1 MSFYCHSS
9 LISMTSGA
17 SPIISAALRYSF
29 ACLIS
34 DSVYS
39 GMIVFMI
46 FQKYSLSGTRPLG
59 NLSGKYYMNYL
70 SCCIYGQKLRTDN
83 SSYLGTWTRLTLLRL
98 SNFFF
103 PFKTSFKKSLFI
115 LNTQKF
121 IMKLAL
127 TCIPVASRVRVVLWN
142 TLWSHF
148 LTKISQTTH
157 AAWDLAFLV
166 QVL

>member
-34 DSVYS
+34 YSVYS

-59 NLSGKYYMNYL
+59 NLSGKYCMNYL

-115 LNTQKF
+115 LNSKQI
-121 IMKLAL
+121 IMKWEL
-127 TCIPVASRVRVVLWN
+127 TCIPVANIVGVSLWN
-142 TLWSHF
+142 T
-148 LTKISQTTH
+148 
-157 AAWDLAFLV
+157 
-166 QVL
+166 

>member
-34 DSVYS
+34 YSVYS

-59 NLSGKYYMNYL
+59 NLSGKYCMNYL

-83 SSYLGTWTRLTLLRL
+83 SSYLGTLIRLTLLSS
-98 SNFFF
+98 SNFFLSLR
-103 PFKTSFKKSLFI
+103 TSLRKSLFI
-115 LNTQKF
+115 LYD
-121 IMKLAL
+121 KLHSDSKL
-127 TCIPVASRVRVVLWN
+127 TYTPAEGAVEV
-142 TLWSHF
+142 TP
-148 LTKISQTTH
+148 
-157 AAWDLAFLV
+157 
-166 QVL
+166 